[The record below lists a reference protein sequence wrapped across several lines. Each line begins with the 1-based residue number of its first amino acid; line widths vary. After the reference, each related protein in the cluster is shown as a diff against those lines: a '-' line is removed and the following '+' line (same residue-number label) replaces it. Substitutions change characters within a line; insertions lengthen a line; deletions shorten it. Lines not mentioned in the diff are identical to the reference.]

1 MTPHRP
7 RPRLASRRR
16 LRSAAPAPEVCPH
29 GTMDDPADRAAD
41 TRDLVAAVIGPR
53 ICHHSPGR
61 LGLPRL
67 NGHS

>member
-1 MTPHRP
+1 MTPRRP
-7 RPRLASRRR
+7 RPRLANRHR
-16 LRSAAPAPEVCPH
+16 LRSFAPAPELCPQ

-53 ICHHSPGR
+53 ICHHSLRR
-61 LGLPRL
+61 LELPRL